1 MQKKPCKI
9 YSNPKNKNREKF
21 TMNLM
26 LMNKFSEAQAKKN
39 LAKFTVNPKHKTRKN
54 LQWTPSKKNL
64 QWTVNIKT
72 PKSANFPWFECVY
85 KHKVSN

>member
-26 LMNKFSEAQAKKN
+26 LMNKFSEAQAKKT
-39 LAKFTVNPKHKTRKN
+39 LQN
-54 LQWTPSKKNL
+54 LQWTLS
-64 QWTVNIKT
+64 IKQGKIYSE
-72 PKSANFPWFECVY
+72 PQARKIYSEP
-85 KHKVSN
+85 